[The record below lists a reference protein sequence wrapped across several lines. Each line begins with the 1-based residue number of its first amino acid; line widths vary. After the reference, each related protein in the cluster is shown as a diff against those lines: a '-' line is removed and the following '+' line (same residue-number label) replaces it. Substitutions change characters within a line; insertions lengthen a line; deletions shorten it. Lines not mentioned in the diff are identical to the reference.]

1 MQNLLNNLAAFAM
14 MAAVPLA
21 IAADA
26 PATPATDAPTLKL
39 PQGTRPTRYALTLR
53 IVPGEARVRG
63 EIAIDIELEQARAV
77 LWLNADSLSV
87 TQVTTEPPETRTTLP
102 SGPG

>member
-1 MQNLLNNLAAFAM
+1 MQKLLNNLAAFAL

-21 IAADA
+21 IAVNASA
-26 PATPATDAPTLKL
+26 IPATDAPTLKL
-39 PQGTRPTRYALTLR
+39 PQGARPTRYALTLR

-87 TQVTTEPPETRTTLP
+87 TQVTTERPETRTTLLASP
-102 SGPG
+102 